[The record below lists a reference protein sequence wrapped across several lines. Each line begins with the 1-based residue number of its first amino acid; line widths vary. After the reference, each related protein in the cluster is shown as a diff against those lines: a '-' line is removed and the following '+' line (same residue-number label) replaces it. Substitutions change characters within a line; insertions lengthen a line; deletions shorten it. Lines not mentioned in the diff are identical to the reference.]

1 MFSLTL
7 WSASKTVITT
17 TETADSL
24 PSDAPADPP
33 LSPSELPPSGEPP
46 LATEDGSGPVPQRDD
61 SVQPTDETQSTT
73 PSTSDP
79 QQSTT
84 AASTNPTSLDVPEP
98 RPRRIS
104 IRSSLSL
111 LRRSTDYHERK
122 SVSDTA
128 HMQQK
133 KHNIVRDLKRAI
145 RSGSGSPS
153 KSERRAKESA
163 EIVRTLIIG
172 PNSISPAS
180 KKSPL
185 SKGQLDKVKSELAK
199 PKSANKVISQL
210 RNLDLVAD
218 GSAPLPVVLK
228 PSQPH
233 TNGKNHGPIHAVCL
247 DETDEDVEKHHFA
260 QLKPDVPSEAVDFFI
275 TESVVTANV
284 DSVNSI
290 LGNLRIVD
298 LVGTDF
304 GFGQPTTGLGIFAG
318 AVPTAETVLTGIK
331 LLTPQLMSLGYVTGQ
346 SIMPDHKGKLITHT
360 YVGPNLTLPRCIP
373 SDRQNVGPHL

>member
-1 MFSLTL
+1 M
-7 WSASKTVITT
+7 
-17 TETADSL
+17 
-24 PSDAPADPP
+24 
-33 LSPSELPPSGEPP
+33 
-46 LATEDGSGPVPQRDD
+46 
-61 SVQPTDETQSTT
+61 
-73 PSTSDP
+73 
-79 QQSTT
+79 
-84 AASTNPTSLDVPEP
+84 
-98 RPRRIS
+98 
-104 IRSSLSL
+104 
-111 LRRSTDYHERK
+111 
-122 SVSDTA
+122 SDTD
-128 HMQQK
+128 HMRQK
-133 KHNIVRDLKRAI
+133 KHNIVWDLKRAI
-145 RSGSGSPS
+145 RPGPGSPS

-218 GSAPLPVVLK
+218 GSAPLPVSPK
-228 PSQPH
+228 PTRPPA
-233 TNGKNHGPIHAVCL
+233 NGKSHGPIHAVCL
-247 DETDEDVEKHHFA
+247 DEADEDVEKHHFA
-260 QLKPDVPSEAVDFFI
+260 QLKPDVPSEVVNLFVA
-275 TESVVTANV
+275 ESVVTANM

-304 GFGQPTTGLGIFAG
+304 GFGQPTTGQGILAG

-346 SIMPDHKGKLITHT
+346 SIMPDHKGKSVTHT
-360 YVGPNLTLPRCIP
+360 YVGPDLTFPQAYTLR
-373 SDRQNVGPHL
+373 